1 MISIQTVLQHIAEQF
16 HITVRNDYRED
27 RLIYRAEILSSHT
40 ILDENTLYI
49 LNETYLPD
57 LKESPALLPGN
68 EKKYFLLTDC
78 CENIPLADHCENI
91 LMTNRNADDP
101 MIPAKQE
108 LPFHMLCMTSSCPAD
123 KLCSSVNDFIK
134 FETLIE
140 QHSNQLYR
148 TLYHSRGLKDL
159 VNIAEGFLKHPISVC
174 DSSYNIMVASPKMK
188 QIPYGLD
195 HNQSRTF
202 LKSEEIE
209 SLQRLQIE
217 DKIYEN
223 SRAFFSRTA
232 DHPDSNWIFC
242 AIRIQNVMTGY
253 VAVCLE
259 ADIEATEYELRI
271 TTALA
276 DACAIEM
283 QKHEFFVTRS
293 GMKYE
298 NFLIDLLEGR
308 FNDVNLI
315 STRLEL
321 LDRKF
326 CKFFCLV
333 VLSCMEPHD
342 NNIFNKRQMAVLR
355 QVYPNSMSV
364 VYQDAIVLFMNQ
376 DEPIL
381 MKDTFIRPLE
391 EFARRNHMKAGI
403 SQPFAD
409 ILRINSYY
417 RQAINTLNLGEA
429 CDSGA
434 ILYFGA
440 DLLPQFLFS
449 KADYTGLAVGIHHH
463 LHHLKDY
470 DRENHTEFITT
481 LKAYLQNDRNA
492 TKAAE
497 ALHIHRSTFFYR
509 IKKIEELLDIS
520 ITDSKLLFLYELS
533 FKIWDYLSTC

>member
-1 MISIQTVLQHIAEQF
+1 MVNIKAIIQRLAEQF
-16 HITVRNDYRED
+16 QIIVCDTDRED
-27 RLIYRAEILSSHT
+27 TFIYRAEILSVHT
-40 ILDENTLYI
+40 IFDENTLY
-49 LNETYLPD
+49 LASD
-57 LKESPALLPGN
+57 ALLTEEIQTLLSLQKEPEN
-68 EKKYFLLTDC
+68 YLLLTDC
-78 CENIPLADHCENI
+78 SKA
-91 LMTNRNADDP
+91 
-101 MIPAKQE
+101 
-108 LPFHMLCMTSSCPAD
+108 LPFYTIRMPSFVPTD
-123 KLCSSVNDFIK
+123 QLCSSINDFIK

-148 TLYHSRGLKDL
+148 TLYNSHGLKNL
-159 VNIAEGFLKHPISVC
+159 VQTAERFLKHPISVC
-174 DSSYNIMVASPKMK
+174 DTSYNIMEASARMK
-188 QIPYGLD
+188 QMPYGLD

-202 LKSEEIE
+202 LKTEEIE

-217 DKIYEN
+217 DKIYES
-223 SRAFFSRTA
+223 SRAFLVRSA

-242 AIRIQNVMTGY
+242 AIRIQNVMVGY

-259 ADIEATEYELRI
+259 ADVEATEYELRI

-283 QKHEFFVTRS
+283 QKHDFFITRS

-308 FNDVNLI
+308 FNDINLI

-333 VLSCMEPHD
+333 VLACNEPHD
-342 NNIFNKRQMAVLR
+342 SNIFNKRQMSILR
-355 QVYPNSMSV
+355 QIYPNSMSV

-376 DEPIL
+376 DDPIL
-381 MKDTFIRPLE
+381 MKEEFIRPLE
-391 EFARRNHMKAGI
+391 DFARRNHMKAGI

-417 RQAINTLNLGEA
+417 RQALNTLNLGESY
-429 CDSGA
+429 DSEA
-434 ILYFGA
+434 ILYFGS

-449 KADYTGLAVGIHHH
+449 KADYTGLEVGIHHH
-463 LHHLKDY
+463 LHHLNDY
-470 DRENHTEFITT
+470 DRKNHTEFVMT
-481 LKAYLQNDRNA
+481 LRAYLQNDRNA
-492 TKAAE
+492 TKTAE